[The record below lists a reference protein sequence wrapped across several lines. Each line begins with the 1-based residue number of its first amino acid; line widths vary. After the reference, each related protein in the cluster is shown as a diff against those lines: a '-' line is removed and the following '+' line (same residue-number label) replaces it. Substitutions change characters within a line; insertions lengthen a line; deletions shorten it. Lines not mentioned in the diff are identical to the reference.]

1 MEAVTRMVA
10 ERPLVMFSRSTC
22 DMCHSIKTLL
32 QGFGANPLIYE
43 LDQIPNGQQIERA
56 LKQQLGCQNLPVV
69 FIGGECVG
77 GDGQVMSLLLK
88 NQLGPLLKRAGAIW
102 VWND

>member
-1 MEAVTRMVA
+1 MEGVTRLVGD
-10 ERPLVMFSRSTC
+10 RPLVIFSKSTC

-32 QGFGANPLIYE
+32 HGFGANPTIYE
-43 LDQIPNGQQIERA
+43 VDQIANGQQIERA
-56 LKQQLGCQNLPVV
+56 LQQLGCQNLPAV

-77 GDGQVMSLLLK
+77 GDRQVMSLLLK